1 MDKIDLAHET
11 CLPCQGGVAPMP
23 MPEALNLLKNL
34 NIAWSINSL
43 GHLERIFLVKN
54 FKEALNLANKL
65 GDTAEEAKH
74 HPDLLVSYGK
84 LKVEIWTHK
93 IDGLTKSD
101 FILAA
106 KFDQALAA

>member
-1 MDKIDLAHET
+1 MNKTNLAYET
-11 CLPCQGGVAPMP
+11 CLPCQGGVAPMA
-23 MPEALNLLKNL
+23 MPEALDLLKNL
-34 NIAWSINSL
+34 DIAWSINSL

-54 FKEALNLANKL
+54 FKEAINLARDL
-65 GDTAEEAKH
+65 GDIAEEAKH

-93 IDGLTKSD
+93 IDGLSKSD

-106 KFDQALAA
+106 KFDQALAT